1 METPAQEQFAYSHP
15 QTRVNQ
21 MFIPSLSTPLQ
32 ENLKSST
39 LESDKG
45 FSLLEVIVALLIMA
59 GGFLAV
65 VNLLS
70 GSVRSADLSGQ
81 YLKAVS
87 LANSKMN
94 ELEILNFIVDR
105 QTGSFK
111 NEENYRWEL
120 DIAPYDSDLNDE
132 KSNIQLQKVLLKVL
146 WNDNGNPRK
155 VELATLRLEGQTL
168 PIPDTKLEQLF
179 KGGAGTINS
188 SGGQEETT
196 PPETA
201 PVPATTHLSGVT
213 ISTPSNI
220 SGSITQNISGN

>member
-1 METPAQEQFAYSHP
+1 MQS
-15 QTRVNQ
+15 
-21 MFIPSLSTPLQ
+21 SLIPLQ
-32 ENLKSST
+32 ENLR
-39 LESDKG
+39 LNLWRNEKG
-45 FSLLEVIVALLIMA
+45 FSLLEVIVALAIMA

-65 VNLLS
+65 LNLFS
-70 GSVRSADLSGQ
+70 GSVRSVDFSGQ
-81 YLKAVS
+81 YLKAVT

-146 WNDNGNPRK
+146 WEDNGSPRNI
-155 VELATLRLEGQTL
+155 ELATLRLEGQTL

-179 KGGAGTINS
+179 KGGAGAITS
-188 SGGQEETT
+188 GQEETA
-196 PPETA
+196 PPKTA
-201 PVPATTHLSGVT
+201 PAPAPTHLSGVT
-213 ISTPSNI
+213 LRAPSNI
-220 SGSITQNISGN
+220 SGSRTQNISGN